1 LGPLFVN
8 PLTVLVAVSVVVV
21 FCRAGF
27 VVVAVPAGAAARAC
41 VYPSQLRREI
51 RIMKA
56 LDHPNIVKL
65 YEVIETENT
74 MYLFMEYASGG
85 LLLDNEG
92 VVVVVVI
99 VFVVI
104 ILTLPIFG
112 NSEEEKLLFCPFAQ
126 LASIISSRAIS
137 SSILCAPSPCLIGE
151 VFDYLVA
158 NGRMKEKD
166 ARLKFRQVCLCVC

>member
-27 VVVAVPAGAAARAC
+27 VVVAAAGAAARAY

-65 YEVIETENT
+65 YEVIETDNT

-112 NSEEEKLLFCPFAQ
+112 NSEEEKLLLFGPFAQ
-126 LASIISSRAIS
+126 LASILFCSLPIP
-137 SSILCAPSPCLIGE
+137 SSILCAQAH
-151 VFDYLVA
+151 V
-158 NGRMKEKD
+158 
-166 ARLKFRQVCLCVC
+166 